1 MNYEM
6 NGEETGVARSARWTT
21 GWDATRG
28 QYVCKDSIPV
38 EVPHKTANIRYLNQ
52 KKTLPS
58 RGVAYARD
66 VQKRL

>member
-1 MNYEM
+1 MGYEI
-6 NGEETGVARSARWTT
+6 NGEEAGLGQN
-21 GWDATRG
+21 GWDATRS

-58 RGVAYARD
+58 SGVAYARD